1 MSTHSKNPMTTTANP
16 LVRPQTASA
25 ELPAVPLT
33 TEGYSVLH
41 QMMRFRWTSWRALPD
56 ATRSAIAQEAAAALG
71 EMEKNAAGQ
80 SALFSLIG
88 HKGDLML
95 VHFRKSFA
103 DLNQAELKMAGLRLS
118 DYLEPTSSYLS
129 IIELGLY
136 DSTLKIYKELTDQ
149 GIQPHSDQWKAEI
162 ECKLNRHREA
172 MHPRLFPEI
181 PPNRYICFYPM
192 DRRRGEDK
200 NWYTLPIEERA
211 RQMSDH
217 GMVGRRYAGE
227 VKQIIT
233 GSIGFDDW
241 EWGVDLFAD
250 DPLVFKKLIY
260 EMRFDHVSA
269 VYALFGTFY
278 IGLRC
283 PANRLYDLLEGNL
296 PQHNQSAVCP
306 SFELVWGRAPRP
318 SKPSEAR
325 QLPAGIATL
334 NALLPANALPF
345 RMLRLRKSK
354 LVPLHIHAR
363 PAKRHTLHAQAESL
377 FRGIFS
383 GQPDRPARA
392 NHAVPWQSGNLLQ
405 DSHNLPR
412 GARPARGFG

>member
-1 MSTHSKNPMTTTANP
+1 MDAEFMSTHPDKPMTATAP
-16 LVRPQTASA
+16 PIRQQAAST
-25 ELPAVPLT
+25 EIPAVPLT

-41 QMMRFRWTSWRALPD
+41 QMMRFRWTPWRALPD
-56 ATRSAIAQEAAAALG
+56 TTRSAIAQEAAAMLG
-71 EMEKNAAGQ
+71 EMEKNSTGQ

-103 DLNQAELKMAGLRLS
+103 DLNQAELKLAGLRLS
-118 DYLEPTSSYLS
+118 EYLEPTSSYLS
-129 IIELGLY
+129 VIELGLY
-136 DSTLKIYKELTDQ
+136 DSTLKIYKELIDQ

-162 ECKLNRHREA
+162 ECKLGRHREA

-217 GMVGRRYAGE
+217 GLVGRRYAGE

-269 VYALFGTFY
+269 VYALFGQFY
-278 IGLRC
+278 VGVRC
-283 PANRLYDLLEGNL
+283 PASGLEKLLSGEL
-296 PQHNQSAVCP
+296 P
-306 SFELVWGRAPRP
+306 
-318 SKPSEAR
+318 K
-325 QLPAGIATL
+325 
-334 NALLPANALPF
+334 
-345 RMLRLRKSK
+345 
-354 LVPLHIHAR
+354 
-363 PAKRHTLHAQAESL
+363 
-377 FRGIFS
+377 
-383 GQPDRPARA
+383 
-392 NHAVPWQSGNLLQ
+392 
-405 DSHNLPR
+405 
-412 GARPARGFG
+412 